1 MTKLV
6 LRTDTVQLKLNTN
19 VNYDLLHETIMRSYG
34 VFSDWYLNRKKKLRR
49 KK

>member
-6 LRTDTVQLKLNTN
+6 RRTDTFQLKTDST

-34 VFSDWYLNRKKKLRR
+34 IFSDWYLNRKKKLR
-49 KK
+49 KKK

>member
-1 MTKLV
+1 MIKYIR
-6 LRTDTVQLKLNTN
+6 RTDTVKLKLDPN